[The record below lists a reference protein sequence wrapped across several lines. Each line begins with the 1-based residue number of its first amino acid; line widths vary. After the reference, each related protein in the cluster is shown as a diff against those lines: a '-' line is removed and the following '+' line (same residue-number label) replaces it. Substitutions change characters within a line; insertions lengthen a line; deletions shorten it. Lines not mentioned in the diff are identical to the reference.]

1 MGTANR
7 NNHTCTSFS
16 DRVILYLDGGL
27 DKQQEREL
35 LAEMKSCPICLE
47 KYSKERA
54 FRAFIRSKV
63 SRKKVSP
70 TLIQSIKDKIRHS
83 SI

>member
-1 MGTANR
+1 MGSAHR
-7 NNHTCTSFS
+7 NHTCTSFS

-35 LAEMKSCPICLE
+35 LAEMKSCPTCLE
-47 KYSKERA
+47 KYSKEKA

>member
-1 MGTANR
+1 MASAQ

-16 DRVILYLDGGL
+16 DRVILYLDGRL
-27 DKQQEREL
+27 DKQQERDL
-35 LAEMKSCPICLE
+35 LAEMKSCPKCLE
-47 KYSKERA
+47 KYSKEKA
-54 FRAFIRSKV
+54 FRTFIRSKV